1 MKAER
6 LLISVLLAACAA
18 PRGPAEPRGLA
29 PIVPR
34 EAAAAGPAATGAAPV
49 PAPGSSSADAAAERG
64 AVVGSPAGGEG
75 LGAPPPASPGPIP
88 GGEAG
93 AAATGGAPGSPAVP
107 AWALGLPPPLPP
119 PEPPPTPAPVPPPVE
134 ALLPAVVASADLM
147 DLVWSHRLDF
157 GEAGVPL
164 VTIRL
169 MEGQEELTFRPRG
182 PAKVTLRGGAVLPV
196 AAGAVLRVRARAVRP
211 AAFVHQVLLD
221 AHPAAAEARLA
232 ASRRAWEERGITVRS
247 RVVGGVFGIGGRIV
261 DNRRELLFADGDGSE
276 RAARELAEEL
286 RRQFGVRLPIDR
298 RLADRPSGTLR
309 LLDGAGALLGEA
321 DSALAL
327 DVDGGAGFVVEG
339 VVHDLR
345 ERGREREDRSY
356 GGRLVVTLDADGR
369 LAAVHAVALEE
380 LLRGLVPAEMPALS
394 HIEALKAQAVT
405 ARSNVLAQ
413 IGIRHLEDPY
423 MLCAEVHCQAYRG
436 EGAHH
441 PRTDEAIRA
450 TSGEALFG
458 RKDQRLVD
466 AVYHA
471 MCGGHGEHNEYVW
484 GNTPDPALRG
494 RPDLATPDGVADGL
508 ADEARLR
515 RYLASDADA
524 WCRRPAATRRDRW
537 RWERRLTADAL
548 REVGESLGVGR
559 VRELEV
565 RARGVSGRARALR
578 VTGTD
583 GSAEVAGE
591 LRIRR
596 LLGNLP
602 SAMVVFDRDG
612 DGWIARGGGWGHG
625 AGMCQWG
632 AVGRAEAGQDYRQI
646 LKAYYSG
653 AEVAK
658 VY

>member
-1 MKAER
+1 
-6 LLISVLLAACAA
+6 
-18 PRGPAEPRGLA
+18 
-29 PIVPR
+29 
-34 EAAAAGPAATGAAPV
+34 
-49 PAPGSSSADAAAERG
+49 
-64 AVVGSPAGGEG
+64 
-75 LGAPPPASPGPIP
+75 
-88 GGEAG
+88 
-93 AAATGGAPGSPAVP
+93 
-107 AWALGLPPPLPP
+107 
-119 PEPPPTPAPVPPPVE
+119 
-134 ALLPAVVASADLM
+134 M
-147 DLVWSHRLDF
+147 DLLWSHRLDF
-157 GEAGVPL
+157 GEGGVPL

-169 MEGQEELTFRPRG
+169 MEGQEEVTFRARG
-182 PAKVTLRGGAVLPV
+182 PGRVTLRGGGEVPV
-196 AAGAVLRVRARAVRP
+196 AAGAVLRVRAQGVRP

-221 AHPAAAEARLA
+221 AQPAAAEAKLTA
-232 ASRRAWEERGITVRS
+232 ARRAWEERGLTVRS
-247 RVVGGVFGIGGRIV
+247 RRVGGVFGIGGRIV

-276 RAARELAEEL
+276 RAAHDLSEEL
-286 RRQFGVRLPIDR
+286 RRQLGTRLPLDR
-298 RLADRPSGTLR
+298 RLADRPAGTLR
-309 LLDGAGALLGEA
+309 LLDAKGALLGEA

-369 LAAVHAVALEE
+369 LAAVHAVAMEE

-394 HIEALKAQAVT
+394 HLEALKAQAVT

-450 TSGEALFG
+450 TAGEAIFG

-471 MCGGHGEHNEYVW
+471 MCGGHGENNEFVW
-484 GNTPDPALRG
+484 GNAPDPALRG
-494 RPDLATPDGVADGL
+494 RPDLAAAPEAARGL

-515 RYLASDADA
+515 RWLAADVDA

-537 RWERRLTADAL
+537 RWERRLTAEAL
-548 REVGESLGVGR
+548 KDVGESLGVGL
-559 VRELEV
+559 VRELDV
-565 RARGVSGRARALR
+565 RARGVSGRARYLR
-578 VTGTD
+578 VTGTE
-583 GSAEVAGE
+583 GTAEVAGE

-612 DGWIARGGGWGHG
+612 DGWLARGGGWGHG

-646 LKAYYSG
+646 LRAYYSG